1 MVLAA
6 ITLFILFN
14 NVLLLLFYIS
24 IIIISISFS
33 FQALEYNIPRI
44 FCYARAIVYE
54 ILDMPIRACNDLF
67 LGETEN
73 RVWFNIQRGELSLQ
87 HNMSIHRDDWPACSI
102 IAVHHFNAG
111 HALTHN
117 AHVHYIFIRSI
128 IWALCWRT
136 SPRPCPHWPFSN
148 LPFVL
153 SLFRML
159 NW

>member
-73 RVWFNIQRGELSLQ
+73 RV
-87 HNMSIHRDDWPACSI
+87 
-102 IAVHHFNAG
+102 
-111 HALTHN
+111 
-117 AHVHYIFIRSI
+117 
-128 IWALCWRT
+128 
-136 SPRPCPHWPFSN
+136 
-148 LPFVL
+148 
-153 SLFRML
+153 
-159 NW
+159 